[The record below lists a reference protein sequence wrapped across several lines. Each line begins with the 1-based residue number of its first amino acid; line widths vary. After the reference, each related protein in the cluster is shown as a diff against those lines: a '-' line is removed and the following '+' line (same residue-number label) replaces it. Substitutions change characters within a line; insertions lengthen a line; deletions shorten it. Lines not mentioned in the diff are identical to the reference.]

1 MHYGC
6 FCLAIMRMCR
16 NDSHDHDETLT
27 SRKSGILTGFDVINR
42 QHKNT
47 PQEEFLPRKNV
58 KTHENELYGDAACTT
73 ETNRHDIKIQ
83 TKLHLI

>member
-1 MHYGC
+1 
-6 FCLAIMRMCR
+6 MCR

-47 PQEEFLPRKNV
+47 PQEEFLPKKN
-58 KTHENELYGDAACTT
+58 ENT
-73 ETNRHDIKIQ
+73 
-83 TKLHLI
+83 

>member
-1 MHYGC
+1 MVAFGWQLWGC
-6 FCLAIMRMCR
+6 VEM
-16 NDSHDHDETLT
+16 DSRDETLT
-27 SRKSGILTGFDVINR
+27 SGKSGILTGFDVINR